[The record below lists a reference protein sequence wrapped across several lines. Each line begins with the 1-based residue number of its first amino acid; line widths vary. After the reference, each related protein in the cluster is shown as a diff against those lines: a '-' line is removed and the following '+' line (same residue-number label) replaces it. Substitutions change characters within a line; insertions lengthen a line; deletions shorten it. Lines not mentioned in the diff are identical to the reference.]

1 MSRFRFRMPAQL
13 RHTSPGDDTLQLEG
27 LARGDL
33 DKVVELIGSSSLSED
48 AIEREVLALV
58 GDAQIARRAI
68 DWIPEAFALVV
79 VGHMAKVE
87 LPTTFSAKGRDGVW
101 RQFPLSAEPIFA
113 QAIHK
118 AAETFHHGP
127 RDLFGSVAQRSGI
140 LGAVN
145 KALNAGQ
152 DINGAT
158 LSGLVLIG
166 IPAETYA
173 LPRSW
178 WQRVWSGRG

>member
-1 MSRFRFRMPAQL
+1 M
-13 RHTSPGDDTLQLEG
+13 QLEG
-27 LARGDL
+27 LARGNL
-33 DKVVELIGSSSLSED
+33 EKVVELIGSSSLSED
-48 AIEREVLALV
+48 AIERQVLALV
-58 GDAQIARRAI
+58 GDSELARRAI

-79 VGHMAKVE
+79 IGHMAKVK

-113 QAIHK
+113 QAIRK
-118 AAETFHHGP
+118 AAETFHDGP
-127 RDLFGSVAQRSGI
+127 RDLFSAIAQRSGI
-140 LGAVN
+140 LDSVN

-158 LSGLVLIG
+158 LSGPALIG

-173 LPRSW
+173 VRGNW
-178 WQRVWSGRG
+178 WQRLSARCR

>member
-1 MSRFRFRMPAQL
+1 M
-13 RHTSPGDDTLQLEG
+13 QLEG

-33 DKVVELIGSSSLSED
+33 DRVVELIGSNALAED
-48 AIEREVLALV
+48 AIERQVLALV
-58 GDAQIARRAI
+58 GDPKIARRAI

-79 VGHMAKVE
+79 VGHMAKVN
-87 LPTTFSAKGRDGVW
+87 LPTTFSAKGQDGAW
-101 RQFPLSAEPIFA
+101 HQFPLSAEPIFA
-113 QAIHK
+113 QAVRK

-127 RDLFGSVAQRSGI
+127 RDVFGAVAKRSGI

-158 LSGLVLIG
+158 LSGPALIG
-166 IPAETYA
+166 IPAETYT
-173 LPRSW
+173 LRRSW
-178 WQRVWSGRG
+178 WQRVWAGRR